1 MKNSLEIIFKDI
13 LKSIRK
19 SSLIKH
25 LLLSDL
31 IYKYQ
36 NTYLG
41 PFWQSIFLST
51 SSFGIGYVWS
61 NLFMDGSIEIIFSIA
76 IGFMN
81 WQYISSVVS
90 DATSLYTQSRGY
102 LLNYKIP
109 PIFFNFINVLKN
121 IINLLHNIILLLLIA
136 FIFDF
141 KISFINLLWL
151 PIYIILI
158 IGTGL
163 FLSTVISTLCVFF
176 DDLENLIKMILPFL
190 FFISPILFKSEVI
203 LDSIP
208 ILRYNPISNYIDF
221 FRDIFSTNLLML
233 ESILPLLFTLSILI
247 FLSCATYSKKR
258 FNIVKNV

>member
-1 MKNSLEIIFKDI
+1 MKNSLEIIFNDI
-13 LKSIRK
+13 LKSFKK
-19 SSLIKH
+19 SYLIKH

-41 PFWQSIFLST
+41 PFWQSIFLSS

-76 IGFMN
+76 IGFML

-90 DATSLYTQSRGY
+90 EATSLYTQSRGY

-109 PIFFNFINVLKN
+109 PIFFNLINVLKN

-136 FIFDF
+136 LIFDYR
-141 KISFINLLWL
+141 ISFINLLWL

-158 IGTGL
+158 IGAGL
-163 FLSTVISTLCVFF
+163 FLSTVISSLCVFF
-176 DDLENLIKMILPFL
+176 DDLENLIKMILPFI

-203 LDSIP
+203 LDSMP
-208 ILRYNPISNYIDF
+208 ILRYNPITNFIDF
-221 FRDIFSTNLLML
+221 FRDIFSTNPLILK
-233 ESILPLLFTLSILI
+233 SIVPLIFSLCILI
-247 FLSCATYSKKR
+247 FLSCITYSKKR
-258 FNIVKNV
+258 FCIVKNI